1 MSQHET
7 PDRERVLQIA
17 RDARFAMV
25 TSISAAGELHS
36 RPMTPQ
42 LVDDD
47 AVIWF
52 LVADDA
58 EQATDI
64 KVRPEVN
71 VAFSESSSWLS
82 IAGHA
87 EVVYDRERIQEFWS
101 AASEA
106 WFPEGPDDPQLRV
119 LKVRGVS
126 AEYWAAPGGR
136 VATLIS
142 FVKAKATGDT
152 LDAEN
157 EEVDL

>member
-1 MSQHET
+1 MSNQT

-25 TSISAAGELHS
+25 TSRSPDAELHA

-52 LVADDA
+52 LAAADTD
-58 EQATDI
+58 QARDI
-64 KVRPEVN
+64 AAGPEVN
-71 VAFSESSSWLS
+71 VSFSGSDAWLS
-82 IAGHA
+82 VAGHA
-87 EVVYDRERIQEFWS
+87 EIVDDRARVHEFWS
-101 AASEA
+101 SGSEA
-106 WFPEGPDDPQLRV
+106 WFPEGPDDPRLRV

-136 VATLIS
+136 VATVIS
-142 FVKAKATGDT
+142 FVKAKTTGDT
-152 LDAEN
+152 MDADN
-157 EEVDL
+157 AEVDL